1 MSLDKSDKE
10 KGQEGKTES
19 MSDSLKMILGK
30 IPEPVKVTAANLK
43 LQFLAASK
51 STQYAISG
59 VAAVVLLL
67 IVFA

>member
-51 STQYAISG
+51 
-59 VAAVVLLL
+59 
-67 IVFA
+67 